1 MRNGDF
7 RERREWRQNGKYGV
21 VVNLQWSALIL
32 LLYFTV
38 AVSLELVVLE
48 SGLLE

>member
-7 RERREWRQNGKYGV
+7 RERREWWQNGKYGV
-21 VVNLQWSALIL
+21 DVNLQWSALIVIS
-32 LLYFTV
+32 V

>member
-7 RERREWRQNGKYGV
+7 RERREWWQNGKYGV
-21 VVNLQWSALIL
+21 DGNLQWSALIIS
-32 LLYFTV
+32 V

-48 SGLLE
+48 SGLLIK